1 MDAIWKQRQ
10 QVKDIARAAGAAIMP
25 YFKRSNL
32 DINTKLDDSPVTEAD
47 FCAHKIIEQQ
57 LAELTPD
64 IPLLSE
70 ESDEKTKR
78 QRRKWQRY
86 WLVDPLDGT
95 KEFIAGKEEFSVNI
109 ALIDQGKPVFGVIYA
124 PVFDTLYFAG
134 NGTGAWKQSGDDEPD
149 SIQTKPPTSLFLV
162 AISSR
167 TRREPVKQLLQ
178 PIRPYEFLI
187 AGSSLKMCYIA
198 EGEVDIYPRLGAT
211 SEWDTAAAQIIL
223 EQAGGAILNKQLK
236 PLTYNQRET
245 LINPHFL
252 AVSDA
257 EAPWLKRLDLSVMK

>member
-1 MDAIWKQRQ
+1 MDTIWKQRE
-10 QVKDIARAAGAAIMP
+10 QVKDIAREAGAAIMP
-25 YFKRSNL
+25 FFKVQNL
-32 DINTKLDDSPVTEAD
+32 GINTKLDDSPVTEAD
-47 FCAHKIIEQQ
+47 FSAHKVIEQH

-70 ESDEKTKR
+70 ESEEHTKR
-78 QRRKWQRY
+78 QRRKWSRY

-95 KEFIAGKEEFSVNI
+95 KEFIAGKPEFSVNI

-124 PVFDTLYFAG
+124 PVFDSLYFAG
-134 NGTGAWKQSGDDEPD
+134 DGAGAWKQVGQDSAD
-149 SIQTKPPTSLFLV
+149 SIQTKPPTSTFLV
-162 AISSR
+162 TISSR
-167 TRREPVKQLLQ
+167 TRREPVKQLLE
-178 PIRPYEFLI
+178 PIKPYEFLI

-223 EQAGGAILNKQLK
+223 QQAGGAVLNKQLK
-236 PLTYNQRET
+236 PLTYNQRDT

-257 EAPWLKRLDLSVMK
+257 EAPWLKKLNYQLMK